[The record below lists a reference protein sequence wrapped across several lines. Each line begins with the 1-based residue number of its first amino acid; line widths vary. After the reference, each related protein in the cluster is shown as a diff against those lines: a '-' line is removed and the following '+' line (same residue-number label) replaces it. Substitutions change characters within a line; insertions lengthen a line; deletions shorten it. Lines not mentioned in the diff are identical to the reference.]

1 MKNYQYDVVAIIVEQ
16 GPIGEV
22 SYKEESVFLPTLAEA
37 KATAEGFASNVAKDG
52 GRIEKLK
59 SGKVDSSDWRYGLA
73 AYEKA
78 YSDNHRRYEFHV
90 FKSYYID

>member
-1 MKNYQYDVVAIIVEQ
+1 MKNYQYEVVASIVEQ

-22 SYKEESVFLPTLAEA
+22 SYKEESVFLPTLTEA

-59 SGKVDSSDWRYGLA
+59 SGKGLK
-73 AYEKA
+73 AYEKD
-78 YSDNHRRYEFHV
+78 YSDNHRRYEFRV
-90 FKSYYID
+90 YKSYYID